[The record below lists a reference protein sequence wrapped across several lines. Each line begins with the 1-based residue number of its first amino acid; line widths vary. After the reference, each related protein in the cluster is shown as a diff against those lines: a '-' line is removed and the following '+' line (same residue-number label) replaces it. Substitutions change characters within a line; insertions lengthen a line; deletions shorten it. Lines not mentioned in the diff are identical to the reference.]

1 MPMTAFLICSA
12 VYSCTSSALSASAH
26 RAAPRACPSSSV
38 EAGLVLRKTISSA
51 ATSGRVS
58 RATSRRLSRMTFR
71 RSGSAS
77 AGGTTMVPLAT

>member
-1 MPMTAFLICSA
+1 MPRRSSLSCSGPTWA
-12 VYSCTSSALSASAH
+12 WQMAQASAH